1 MNVIYITKIQRKK
14 MNRRECRELMY
25 DKINKLN
32 ICENTKI
39 LIKRFIND
47 TIIISKQDT
56 VSLIRFNIKI
66 ERCRSLLE
74 EMKDLKREKSDYKVC
89 LDMLKREL

>member
-1 MNVIYITKIQRKK
+1 